1 MLDGGVGDGDLTV
14 KIGAEFGICL
24 GMGGIQEFNTGKF
37 FNDTP
42 S

>member
-1 MLDGGVGDGDLTV
+1 VTEKVILMV
-14 KIGAEFGICL
+14 KIGADFGICL
-24 GMGGIQEFNTGKF
+24 GMGGIREINTGEF